1 MREKALLNDNW
12 GAHCFGVLRPFAPGV
27 RERSLFR
34 DCCCFGRL
42 MSTQGKGTHRLANL
56 SPFSEPADLQLSVS
70 WLADAVNAPHESL
83 TEFSYIDAEKDRVD
97 TLETILDEVHKS
109 GGAKK
114 IVTSTVSI

>member
-70 WLADAVNAPHESL
+70 WLLDAGNAPHESL
-83 TEFSYIDAEKDRVD
+83 TEFSYIDCQKNRVC
-97 TLETILDEVHKS
+97 TLEKKLNESYKS
-109 GGAKK
+109 GGGKEN
-114 IVTSTVSI
+114 